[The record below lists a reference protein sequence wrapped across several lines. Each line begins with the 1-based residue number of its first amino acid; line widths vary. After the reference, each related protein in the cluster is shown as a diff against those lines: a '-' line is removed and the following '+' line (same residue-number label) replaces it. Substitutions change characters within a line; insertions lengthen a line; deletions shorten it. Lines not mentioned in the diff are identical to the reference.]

1 MVCLVIYQ
9 PAIRPHVPDFS
20 HGVDLLNKYL
30 KEVLEPHS
38 LMLKRGAIEGFQVH
52 LLLFYAEMAF
62 ISMKRATMLFIVAI
76 GEPYY
81 SP

>member
-30 KEVLEPHS
+30 KVVLEPHS

-62 ISMKRATMLFIVAI
+62 I
-76 GEPYY
+76 
-81 SP
+81 